1 MAKTAKG
8 GDKALMT
15 KTMKMKPIE
24 KKYEGSSAKP
34 SGKPGAGLKRKK

>member
-8 GDKALMT
+8 GDKTLMT
-15 KTMKMKPIE
+15 SSKKFSPAVKTT
-24 KKYEGSSAKP
+24 GSSAKP